1 MTIIIKTKINDDHQ
15 QGNHHMCGM
24 KINMGNVNCHEWV
37 MSNESHH
44 IVGGMLVCQCRVH
57 KSVGSNPYVD
67 RPRPSSP
74 FPKIYTKIVNKH
86 VSPTG
91 ETGRGGWKLFGNLG
105 YFSYLSHMYTGT
117 KWCSP
122 SWKRVK
128 DRYSVKGTKISP
140 GPTKHGNRH
149 DVSRHGNQQ
158 KKACIGNAGYQT
170 AFVYLKQWKQ

>member
-1 MTIIIKTKINDDHQ
+1 MFIYWNKRVNNANEPHQWRSSSKRKSTMIINKRNR
-15 QGNHHMCGM
+15 HMCGM

-86 VSPTG
+86 TSPAG
-91 ETGRGGWKLFGNLG
+91 KWGRGDEN
-105 YFSYLSHMYTGT
+105 YLET
-117 KWCSP
+117 W
-122 SWKRVK
+122 VK
-128 DRYSVKGTKISP
+128 FRIFP
-140 GPTKHGNRH
+140 ICIREQN
-149 DVSRHGNQQ
+149 DVLRHGN
-158 KKACIGNAGYQT
+158 G
-170 AFVYLKQWKQ
+170 